1 MSFPISKCIY
11 LVQQKT
17 KENVEEHQVE
27 SENNSDTVELFTK
40 RRRLE
45 GYCVNVKGMLCRKNL
60 HTESAL

>member
-1 MSFPISKCIY
+1 MLCPISKCIY

-45 GYCVNVKGMLCRKNL
+45 GYCVNVKGMMCRQNL